1 MTIRK
6 VCVCVADGTYYFLTH
21 EVILPFITGG
31 FPPMVRCFYC
41 DVETEIKSDG
51 IDTWVHHAQVS
62 PDCAFLINTRGMRFV
77 NDVCLILRHD
87 PVTVSCGLFG
97 Q

>member
-1 MTIRK
+1 
-6 VCVCVADGTYYFLTH
+6 
-21 EVILPFITGG
+21 
-31 FPPMVRCFYC
+31 MVRCFYC

-51 IDTWVHHAQVS
+51 IDPWVHHAQVS

-87 PVTVSCGLFG
+87 SVTVSCGLFG
-97 Q
+97 QWVFLPFIPVLIHMDKNI